1 MKTIALTC
9 ILKNEIGNL
18 ERFCQS
24 VQGCF
29 DQYIF
34 VDTGSTDGSIEFLN
48 FRAREILGPNVIVG
62 HFGWIDDFSAARNW
76 AQSFV
81 ETDYWMWADL
91 DDSLSSKS
99 AFLTWKRS
107 TMEIADVWFA
117 PYWYAISEDRKPLI
131 NFVRER
137 VFKTSLGCQFQD
149 FVHEGVKFP
158 EGAKT
163 SGVMGWHIIHERT
176 ETEMLADKGRNLS
189 ILEKNK
195 DNLTTRLKFYLGK
208 EYFDNGRHKEASEA
222 LVQALQKEDLNLGD
236 RILGI
241 QYLCQSLYALRDFVH
256 CIKYGLIGV
265 NLDPTRAEY
274 YCFIG
279 DSYVASNE
287 LEKAI
292 PMYRAAL
299 GCANKSNGLTHEF
312 SFGECYDKHPKTN
325 LSKIYFNTGRFDQS
339 LEVLNGIDSQE
350 ATDIRNAIANVKLDS
365 DISEALVCED
375 IVITCPMPPAYPWD
389 EEVYKTK
396 GLGGSETAA
405 VEMAKW
411 LRKLTGRQVKV
422 FQERLTTMVA
432 ESGVEYIPVSSMMA
446 YFRKWSPKIHIA
458 WRHNIKLTN
467 APTYVWCHDLIFDG
481 LRQTENYEK
490 ILALSPFH
498 KDFLQSMLG
507 LPEDKF
513 MITRNGINPERFKP
527 LKFQKEYGK
536 VVWTQSPDRG
546 LEHAIAIM
554 DLVREEIP
562 GASLHVFYGMDNL
575 RKYGLSEKANE
586 LQALIDARPWIKYHG
601 NVSQDILVNE
611 VSSAEVWIYP
621 SIFIETFSISCLESL
636 LCKVWPVVRKIG
648 ALQDTLRDADN
659 AGMCDLI
666 DVDPTEYSTYAAYVI
681 DAIESKKYLDIDLNP
696 DDFGWEGVAR
706 EWIKTFE
713 L

>member
-18 ERFCQS
+18 ERFAQS
-24 VQGCF
+24 VAGCF

-48 FRAREILGPNVIVG
+48 FRAKEILGENVVIE
-62 HFGWIDDFSAARNW
+62 HFTWIDDFSAARNY
-76 AQSFV
+76 AASFV
-81 ETDYWMWADL
+81 KTDYWAWLDL
-91 DDSLSSKS
+91 DDSLSNKM
-99 AFLTWKRS
+99 AFNTWKRS
-107 TMEIADVWFA
+107 TMQIADVWFA
-117 PYWYAISEDRKPLI
+117 PYWYAISADRKPLI

-158 EGAKT
+158 EGSKT

-195 DNLTTRLKFYLGK
+195 DNLTSRLKFYLGK

-222 LVQALQKEDLNLGD
+222 LVSALQKEDLNLGD

-241 QYLCQSLYALRDFVH
+241 QYLCQSLYAQHDFLS
-256 CIKYGLIGV
+256 CIKYALIGI

-274 YCFIG
+274 FCFIG
-279 DSYVASNE
+279 DSYVASNA

-312 SFGECYDKHPKTN
+312 SFGECYDKHPRMN
-325 LSKIYFNTGRFDQS
+325 LSKIYFNTGRFDQA
-339 LEVLNGIDSQE
+339 LEALTSIESEE
-350 ATDIRNAIANVKLDS
+350 ATQIRDAIAKVKLDS
-365 DISEALVCED
+365 DISDALMCDD

-405 VEMAKW
+405 IEMAKW
-411 LRKLTGRQVKV
+411 LRKITGRQVKV

-432 ESGVEYIPVSSMMA
+432 DSGVEYLPVSSMMN

-481 LRQTENYEK
+481 LRETQNYEK

-498 KDFLQSMLG
+498 KDFISSMMG

-513 MITRNGINPERFKP
+513 LITRNGINPDRFKN
-527 LKFQKEYGK
+527 LKMQKEYGR
-536 VVWTQSPDRG
+536 VIWSNSPDRG
-546 LEHAIAIM
+546 LEDAIYVM
-554 DLVREEIP
+554 EKVREEIP
-562 GASLHVFYGMDNL
+562 GASLHVFYGMDNMKKFGL
-575 RKYGLSEKANE
+575 REQAEKIEKMISE
-586 LQALIDARPWIKYHG
+586 RPWIKYWG
-601 NVSQDILVNE
+601 NQTQDVLAEELAKSQ
-611 VSSAEVWIYP
+611 VWLYNA
-621 SIFIETFSISCLESL
+621 SFIETFCISALEAMMT
-636 LCKVWPVVRKIG
+636 KAYPVVRHIG
-648 ALQDTLRDADN
+648 ALPDTLRVADEQGMASILQNDATDYD
-659 AGMCDLI
+659 A
-666 DVDPTEYSTYAAYVI
+666 YAKEVI
-681 DAIESKKYLDIDLNP
+681 EAIEQRKWEDMEFDAERFSWQSVAHDWKRLFDL
-696 DDFGWEGVAR
+696 
-706 EWIKTFE
+706 
-713 L
+713 